1 MATDGV
7 SEAPPASDT
16 SSEPDL
22 QVVFEDLLVTNEGE
36 WINAHRHNLLQL
48 WNLLKQGKSRFN
60 DNYLTGCNFRIFCSF
75 VYRWTEDE
83 DTDEEGSDVEMD
95 SNNEEDEET
104 DDQRDETVD

>member
-1 MATDGV
+1 MATDAV
-7 SEAPPASDT
+7 SDVPPASDT

-48 WNLLKQGKSRFN
+48 WNLLKQGKSRFD

-75 VYRWTEDE
+75 VYRWTENEETDE
-83 DTDEEGSDVEMD
+83 DQTDEDDADMN
-95 SNNEEDEET
+95 SNNEDEGDEC
-104 DDQRDETVD
+104 ETVD